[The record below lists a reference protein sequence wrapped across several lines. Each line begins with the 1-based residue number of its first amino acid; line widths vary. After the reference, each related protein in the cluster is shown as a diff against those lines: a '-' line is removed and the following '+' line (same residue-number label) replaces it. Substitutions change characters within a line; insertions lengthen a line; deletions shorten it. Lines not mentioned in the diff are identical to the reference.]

1 MQQDPGTV
9 PTGKERKRQEADKTV
24 PPLPTV
30 GPPLDGS
37 QFQNIAE
44 EQKYSEQR
52 PSREEQRPR
61 HVDDGKTGWTR

>member
-1 MQQDPGTV
+1 MPQQSATPPSDAEHEKQDN
-9 PTGKERKRQEADKTV
+9 GKSV

-37 QFQNIAE
+37 QFQNIVE

-52 PSREEQRPR
+52 PTREEQRPR
-61 HVDDGKTGWTR
+61 HDDDGKTR